1 MFPSTDLRRKIL
13 AVNYSLY
20 WVASVCLAPGPGEQ
34 ACKLLHLNTTMQEGV
49 VLTTILKEGDLR
61 LGQVKCPHSLS
72 WLLNQSMEDHLW
84 PVLGTHTLRGAQ
96 EHGLAQRTRLGSES
110 TLPAP

>member
-1 MFPSTDLRRKIL
+1 MRQYCETRGNRKGQGSLKGEEHKVFPSTDLRRKIL

-49 VLTTILKEGDLR
+49 VLTPILKEGDLR
-61 LGQVKCPHSLS
+61 LWQVKCPHSLS
-72 WLLNQSMEDHLW
+72 
-84 PVLGTHTLRGAQ
+84 
-96 EHGLAQRTRLGSES
+96 
-110 TLPAP
+110 